1 MPLSG
6 PKIGGIILV
15 GLVCCAVIG
24 LSIWGIVQSTKKSS
38 PPPPSSDG
46 PSPPPPPSSGG
57 PSPSPSPDWKM
68 YDKTAC
74 DNQYRIGN
82 SWYNTLDDAKTN
94 CTNTP
99 GCIGLG
105 KTILTPYYLLS
116 QLQVPAGQTVGGN
129 VAASCIAAPGQS
141 IQT

>member
-6 PKIGGIILV
+6 PVVAGIVLV
-15 GLVCCAVIG
+15 VLVCCAVIG
-24 LSIWGIVQSTKKSS
+24 LGIWGIVQSSKNQPS
-38 PPPPSSDG
+38 PPSSD
-46 PSPPPPPSSGG
+46 SPPSPPSSGG
-57 PSPSPSPDWKM
+57 PSPSPSSDWKT

-82 SWYNTLDDAKTN
+82 SFYNTLADAKTN

-99 GCIGLG
+99 GCVGLG

-116 QLQVPAGQTVGGN
+116 QLQVPSGQTVGGN